1 MLKVIQDITQFIQPM
16 LLSELITWVAQYGTS
31 NGEAVHAS
39 RGVLIASEWILC
51 VIIWMT
57 LFAYLLLLSL
67 VGMFVAAVVQMLFQ
81 QQYFQLCYT
90 AGMQVRAALVTAI
103 YRKTLVL
110 SNSSRQQSTVGEVS
124 CVDKAAYNC
133 LW

>member
-1 MLKVIQDITQFIQPM
+1 
-16 LLSELITWVAQYGTS
+16 
-31 NGEAVHAS
+31 
-39 RGVLIASEWILC
+39 
-51 VIIWMT
+51 MT
-57 LFAYLLLLSL
+57 LFAYLLFLSL

-124 CVDKAAYNC
+124 CVDKAVYSC
-133 LW
+133 L

>member
-1 MLKVIQDITQFIQPM
+1 
-16 LLSELITWVAQYGTS
+16 
-31 NGEAVHAS
+31 
-39 RGVLIASEWILC
+39 
-51 VIIWMT
+51 MT

-133 LW
+133 L